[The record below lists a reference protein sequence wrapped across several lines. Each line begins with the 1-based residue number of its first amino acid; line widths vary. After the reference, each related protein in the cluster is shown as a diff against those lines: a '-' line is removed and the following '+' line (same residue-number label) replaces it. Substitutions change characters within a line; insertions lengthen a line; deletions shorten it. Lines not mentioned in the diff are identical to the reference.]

1 MRSNVILLLL
11 FVLIFNLNTSG
22 QNKFDYLENLIDKA
36 IELNP
41 NIKMLQ
47 AKLEATK
54 TRPAQNS
61 NLPDPVLSIGATN
74 LPVNSFS
81 FTQEPMT
88 GKMVS
93 LSQAFP
99 FPGKL
104 STTSEVF
111 EQDIEVV
118 RQEIEEEKNKLRLK
132 VADAYFQLT
141 FVREKI
147 RLTEA
152 TKELFRTIKEVVQ
165 TKYEVNDASQQ
176 NIFKIE
182 LELTKLEENLSD
194 LYSQEIISL
203 SEINIL
209 LFRESDYS
217 VETVGLDSFYVYE
230 QFSSDSLLQKAKIN
244 KPVLSQIELMRDKA
258 VKMEELSGYEFYPDF
273 NLTLQYSQR
282 DEIAATNNDLNDF
295 FSIILG
301 IKLPINYGGKK
312 SAKVNEAVA
321 LQQLYNEQYQG
332 NLQMLRVSIETS
344 LAKLHSLLEREN
356 LIENASLIQAEE
368 NFSSALASYQVN
380 KVDFINVTDAL
391 NKLLNLQID
400 LYKIR
405 SDYYREIAQVEF
417 LTGSNLLTNSDK
429 F

>member
-1 MRSNVILLLL
+1 L

-61 NLPDPVLSIGATN
+61 NLPDPVLSVGATN

-104 STTSEVF
+104 STASEVF
-111 EQDIEVV
+111 EQDIEVI
-118 RQEIEEEKNKLRLK
+118 RQEIEEEKNRLRLK
-132 VADAYFQLT
+132 VADAYFQLS
-141 FVREKI
+141 FIREKI

-152 TKELFRTIKEVVQ
+152 TKELYKTIKEVVQ

-217 VETVGLDSFYVYE
+217 VETAGLDSFYVYE

-244 KPVLSQIELMRDKA
+244 KPVLSQIELMQDKA
-258 VKMEELSGYEFYPDF
+258 VKMEELSEYEFYPDF

-295 FSIILG
+295 FSVILG

-312 SAKVNEAVA
+312 SAKVSEAVA

-332 NLQMLRVSIETS
+332 NLQMLRVSIEAS
-344 LAKLHSLLEREN
+344 LSKLSSLLEREN
-356 LIENASLIQAEE
+356 LIENASLIQAQE
-368 NFSSALASYQVN
+368 NFNSALASYQVN

-405 SDYYREIAQVEF
+405 SDYYREIAQVEY

>member
-1 MRSNVILLLL
+1 MRSKIIILLLFAL
-11 FVLIFNLNTSG
+11 FFNSNTVG
-22 QNKFDYLENLIDKA
+22 QNKFDYLEHLVEKA

-47 AKLEATK
+47 AKLEAAK
-54 TRPAQNS
+54 SKPAQNS
-61 NLPDPVLSIGATN
+61 NLPDPILSIGATN

-104 STTSEVF
+104 STSSEVI

-118 RQEIEEEKNKLRLK
+118 RKEIEEEKNKLRLK
-132 VADAYFQLT
+132 VANSFFQLS

-147 RLTEA
+147 RLTES
-152 TKELFRTIKEVVQ
+152 TKELLKTIKEVVQ
-165 TKYEVNDASQQ
+165 TKYEVNEASQQ

-182 LELTKLEENLSD
+182 LELSKLDDALFEMQ
-194 LYSQEIISL
+194 SQEQIAL
-203 SEINIL
+203 GTLNAL
-209 LFRESDYS
+209 LFQNSNSHIESL
-217 VETVGLDSFYVYE
+217 GLEPTYFFDIPVT
-230 QFSSDSLLQKAKIN
+230 DSLLIIAKSN
-244 KPVLSQIELMRDKA
+244 KPALAQIQLMKNKA
-258 VKMEELSGYEFYPDF
+258 LKMQELSEYEFYPDF

-282 DEIAATNNDLNDF
+282 DEIAATNTDLNDF
-295 FSIILG
+295 FSVILG

-312 SAKVNEAVA
+312 SAKISEAVS
-321 LQQLYNEQYQG
+321 LQQLYDEQYQN
-332 NLQMLRVSIETS
+332 NLQMLRISLETS
-344 LAKLHSLLEREN
+344 AAKLKYLIEREK

-368 NFSSALASYQVN
+368 NFNSALASYQVN
-380 KVDFINVTDAL
+380 KIDFINVADAL
-391 NKLLNLQID
+391 NKLLSIQID

-405 SDYYREIAQVEF
+405 TDYLQEIAQVEY
-417 LTGSNLLTNSDK
+417 LTGSNFLK
-429 F
+429 QAR

>member
-1 MRSNVILLLL
+1 MRSKVILLLL
-11 FVLIFNLNTSG
+11 SVLIFNLITSG

-61 NLPDPVLSIGATN
+61 NLPDPILSVGVTN

-88 GKMVS
+88 GKMIS

-104 STTSEVF
+104 STASEVF
-111 EQDIEVV
+111 EQDIEVI
-118 RQEIEEEKNKLRLK
+118 RQEIEEEKNRLRLK
-132 VADAYFQLT
+132 VADAYFQLS
-141 FVREKI
+141 FIREKI

-152 TKELFRTIKEVVQ
+152 TKELYKTIKEVVQ

-217 VETVGLDSFYVYE
+217 VETAGLDSFYVYE
-230 QFSSDSLLQKAKIN
+230 QFSSDSLLRKAKIN
-244 KPVLSQIELMRDKA
+244 KPVLSQIELMQDKA
-258 VKMEELSGYEFYPDF
+258 VKMEELSEYEFYPDF

-295 FSIILG
+295 FSVILG

-312 SAKVNEAVA
+312 SAKVSEAVA
-321 LQQLYNEQYQG
+321 LQQLYNEQYQSS
-332 NLQMLRVSIETS
+332 LQMLRVSLETS
-344 LAKLHSLLEREN
+344 LAKQHSLLEREN

-368 NFSSALASYQVN
+368 NFNSALASYQVN

-405 SDYYREIAQVEF
+405 SDYYREIAQVEY
-417 LTGSNLLTNSDK
+417 LTGSNFLK
-429 F
+429 QAR

>member
-61 NLPDPVLSIGATN
+61 NLPDPVLSVGATN

-104 STTSEVF
+104 STASEVF

-118 RQEIEEEKNKLRLK
+118 RQEIEEEKNRLRLK

-147 RLTEA
+147 RLTKA
-152 TKELFRTIKEVVQ
+152 TKELLRTIKEVVQ

-194 LYSQEIISL
+194 LYSQEIIAQ

-209 LFRESDYS
+209 LFKESDYP
-217 VETVGLDSFYVYE
+217 VETAGLDSFYVYE
-230 QFSSDSLLQKAKIN
+230 PFSSDSLLQKAKIN

-258 VKMEELSGYEFYPDF
+258 VKMEELSEYEFYPDF

-282 DEIAATNNDLNDF
+282 DEISKTNTDLNDF
-295 FSIILG
+295 FSVILG

-312 SAKVNEAVA
+312 SAKVSEAVT
-321 LQQLYNEQYQG
+321 LQQLYDEQYQN
-332 NLQMLRVSIETS
+332 NLQMLRIS
-344 LAKLHSLLEREN
+344 LEASTAKLKSLIQREN
-356 LIENASLIQAEE
+356 LIEDASLIQAEE
-368 NFSSALASYQVN
+368 NFNAALVSYQVN
-380 KVDFINVTDAL
+380 KIDFINVADAL
-391 NKLLNLQID
+391 NKLLSIQID

-405 SDYYREIAQVEF
+405 ADYYKEIAQVEY
-417 LTGSNLLTNSDK
+417 LTGSNFLK
-429 F
+429 QAR

>member
-1 MRSNVILLLL
+1 MRSKVILLLL
-11 FVLIFNLNTSG
+11 FVLIFNLNTVG

-104 STTSEVF
+104 TAASEVF

-132 VADAYFQLT
+132 VADAYFKLS
-141 FVREKI
+141 FIREKI

-152 TKELFRTIKEVVQ
+152 TKELYKTIKEVVQ

-194 LYSQEIISL
+194 LYSQEIIAR

-209 LFRESDYS
+209 LFRESDYP
-217 VETVGLDSFYVYE
+217 VETAGLDSFHVYE
-230 QFSSDSLLQKAKIN
+230 PFSSDSLLQKAKIN

-258 VKMEELSGYEFYPDF
+258 VKMEELSEYEFYPDF

-321 LQQLYNEQYQG
+321 LQQLYNEQYQS

-368 NFSSALASYQVN
+368 NFNSALASYQVN

-417 LTGSNLLTNSDK
+417 LTGSNLLTNSNK

>member
-1 MRSNVILLLL
+1 MRSKIIILLLFAL
-11 FVLIFNLNTSG
+11 FFNSNTVG
-22 QNKFDYLENLIDKA
+22 QNKFDYLEHLVEKA

-47 AKLEATK
+47 AKLEAAK
-54 TRPAQNS
+54 SKPAQNS
-61 NLPDPVLSIGATN
+61 NLPDPILSIGATN

-104 STTSEVF
+104 STSSEVF

-118 RQEIEEEKNKLRLK
+118 RKEIEEEKNKLRLK
-132 VADAYFQLT
+132 IANSFFQLS

-147 RLTEA
+147 RLTES
-152 TKELFRTIKEVVQ
+152 TKELLKTIKEVVQ
-165 TKYEVNDASQQ
+165 TKYEVNEASQQ

-182 LELTKLEENLSD
+182 LELSKLDDALFEMQSQGQIALST
-194 LYSQEIISL
+194 L
-203 SEINIL
+203 NAL
-209 LFRESDYS
+209 LFQNSNSHIESL
-217 VETVGLDSFYVYE
+217 GLEPTYFFDIPVT
-230 QFSSDSLLQKAKIN
+230 DSLLIIAKSN
-244 KPVLSQIELMRDKA
+244 KPTLAQIQLMKNKA
-258 VKMEELSGYEFYPDF
+258 LKMQELSEYEFYPDF

-282 DEIAATNNDLNDF
+282 DEIAATSTDLNDF
-295 FSIILG
+295 FSVILG

-312 SAKVNEAVA
+312 SAKINEAVS
-321 LQQLYNEQYQG
+321 LQQLYDEQYQN
-332 NLQMLRVSIETS
+332 NLQILRISLETS
-344 LAKLHSLLEREN
+344 AAKLKYLIEREK

-368 NFSSALASYQVN
+368 NFNSALASYQVN
-380 KVDFINVTDAL
+380 KIDFINVADAL
-391 NKLLNLQID
+391 NKLLSIQID

-405 SDYYREIAQVEF
+405 TDYLQEIAQVEY
-417 LTGSNLLTNSDK
+417 LTGSNFLK
-429 F
+429 QAR

>member
-61 NLPDPVLSIGATN
+61 NLPDPVLSVGATN

-104 STTSEVF
+104 STASEVF

-118 RQEIEEEKNKLRLK
+118 RQEIEEEKNRLRLK

-147 RLTEA
+147 RLTKA
-152 TKELFRTIKEVVQ
+152 TKELLRTIKEVVQ

-194 LYSQEIISL
+194 LYSQEIIAQ

-217 VETVGLDSFYVYE
+217 VETAGLDSFYVYE
-230 QFSSDSLLQKAKIN
+230 PFSSDSLLQKAKIN
-244 KPVLSQIELMRDKA
+244 KPVLSQIELMQDKA
-258 VKMEELSGYEFYPDF
+258 VKMEELSEYEFYPDF

-282 DEIAATNNDLNDF
+282 DEISKTNTDLNDF

-301 IKLPINYGGKK
+301 IKLPINYGDKK

-332 NLQMLRVSIETS
+332 NLQMLRVSIEAS
-344 LAKLHSLLEREN
+344 LSKLSSLLEREN
-356 LIENASLIQAEE
+356 LIENASLIQAQE
-368 NFSSALASYQVN
+368 NFNSALASYQVN

-405 SDYYREIAQVEF
+405 SDYYREIAQVEY

>member
-1 MRSNVILLLL
+1 MRSKVILLLL
-11 FVLIFNLNTSG
+11 FVLIFNLNTVG
-22 QNKFDYLENLIDKA
+22 QNQFDYLENLIEKA

-104 STTSEVF
+104 TAASEVF

-132 VADAYFQLT
+132 VADAYFKLS
-141 FVREKI
+141 FIREKI
-147 RLTEA
+147 RLTKA
-152 TKELFRTIKEVVQ
+152 TKELLGTIKEVVQ

-194 LYSQEIISL
+194 LYSQEIIAQ

-209 LFRESDYS
+209 LFRESGYP
-217 VETVGLDSFYVYE
+217 VETAGLDSFYVYE
-230 QFSSDSLLQKAKIN
+230 PFSSDSLLQKAKIY

-258 VKMEELSGYEFYPDF
+258 VKMEKLSGYEFYPDF

-295 FSIILG
+295 FSVILG

-312 SAKVNEAVA
+312 SAKVSEAVA
-321 LQQLYNEQYQG
+321 LQQLYNEQYQS

-344 LAKLHSLLEREN
+344 LAKLHSLLERED

-368 NFSSALASYQVN
+368 NFNSALASYQVN

>member
-1 MRSNVILLLL
+1 MRSKIIILLLFAL
-11 FVLIFNLNTSG
+11 FFNSNTVG
-22 QNKFDYLENLIDKA
+22 QNKFDYLEHLVEKA

-47 AKLEATK
+47 AKLEAAK
-54 TRPAQNS
+54 SKPAQNS
-61 NLPDPVLSIGATN
+61 NLPDPILSIGATN

-104 STTSEVF
+104 STSSEVI

-118 RQEIEEEKNKLRLK
+118 GKEIEEEKNKLRLK
-132 VADAYFQLT
+132 VANSFFQLS

-147 RLTEA
+147 RLTES
-152 TKELFRTIKEVVQ
+152 TKELLKTIKEVVQ
-165 TKYEVNDASQQ
+165 TKYEVNEASQQ

-182 LELTKLEENLSD
+182 LELSKLDDALFEMQ
-194 LYSQEIISL
+194 SQEQIAL
-203 SEINIL
+203 STLNAL
-209 LFRESDYS
+209 LFQKSNSHIESL
-217 VETVGLDSFYVYE
+217 GLEPTYFFDIPVT
-230 QFSSDSLLQKAKIN
+230 DSLLIIAKSN
-244 KPVLSQIELMRDKA
+244 KPTLAQIQLMKNKA
-258 VKMEELSGYEFYPDF
+258 LKMQELSEYEFYPDF

-282 DEIAATNNDLNDF
+282 DEIAATSTDLNDF
-295 FSIILG
+295 FSVILG

-312 SAKVNEAVA
+312 SAKINEAVS
-321 LQQLYNEQYQG
+321 LQQLYDEQYQN
-332 NLQMLRVSIETS
+332 NLQILRISLETS
-344 LAKLHSLLEREN
+344 AAKLKYLIEREK

-368 NFSSALASYQVN
+368 NFNSALASYQVN
-380 KVDFINVTDAL
+380 KIDFINVVDAL
-391 NKLLNLQID
+391 NKLLSIQID

-405 SDYYREIAQVEF
+405 TDYLQEIAQVEY
-417 LTGSNLLTNSDK
+417 LTGFNFLK
-429 F
+429 QAR

>member
-1 MRSNVILLLL
+1 MRSKIIILLLFAL
-11 FVLIFNLNTSG
+11 FFNSNTVG
-22 QNKFDYLENLIDKA
+22 QNKFDYLEHLVEKA

-47 AKLEATK
+47 AKLEAAK
-54 TRPAQNS
+54 SKPAQNS
-61 NLPDPVLSIGATN
+61 NLPDPILSIGATN

-104 STTSEVF
+104 STSSEVI

-118 RQEIEEEKNKLRLK
+118 RKEIEEEKNKLRLK
-132 VADAYFQLT
+132 VANSFFQLS

-147 RLTEA
+147 RLTES
-152 TKELFRTIKEVVQ
+152 TKELLKTIKEVVQ
-165 TKYEVNDASQQ
+165 TKYEVNEASQQ

-182 LELTKLEENLSD
+182 LELSKLDDALFEMQ
-194 LYSQEIISL
+194 SQEQIAL
-203 SEINIL
+203 GTLNAL
-209 LFRESDYS
+209 LFQNSNSHIESL
-217 VETVGLDSFYVYE
+217 GLEPTYFFDIPVT
-230 QFSSDSLLQKAKIN
+230 DSLLIIAKSN
-244 KPVLSQIELMRDKA
+244 KPALAQIQLMKNKA
-258 VKMEELSGYEFYPDF
+258 LKMQELSEYEFYPDF

-282 DEIAATNNDLNDF
+282 DEIAATSTDLNDF
-295 FSIILG
+295 FSVILG

-312 SAKVNEAVA
+312 SAKISEAVS
-321 LQQLYNEQYQG
+321 LQQLYDEQYQN
-332 NLQMLRVSIETS
+332 NLQMLRISLETS
-344 LAKLHSLLEREN
+344 AAKLKYLIEREK

-368 NFSSALASYQVN
+368 NFNSALASYQVN
-380 KVDFINVTDAL
+380 KIDFINVADAL
-391 NKLLNLQID
+391 NKLLSIQID

-405 SDYYREIAQVEF
+405 SDYLQEIAQVEY
-417 LTGSNLLTNSDK
+417 LTGSNFLK
-429 F
+429 QAR